1 MTTWGFHP
9 CWVVCFHAICRDTVH
24 IQRDNRIVFNNLFF
38 SVCARRRGR
47 VVAVVSLSILQDV
60 SIHHRLPPPFS
71 TIVTHYSIDE
81 WLIFAIE
88 TINQSGDY

>member
-38 SVCARRRGR
+38 CVLEGG
-47 VVAVVSLSILQDV
+47 VVLLLLYLFQFYKMSLFTIDS
-60 SIHHRLPPPFS
+60 LPLSPLELHI
-71 TIVTHYSIDE
+71 IV
-81 WLIFAIE
+81 
-88 TINQSGDY
+88 

>member
-1 MTTWGFHP
+1 MPSVVTLFTFRETTGSFSIT
-9 CWVVCFHAICRDTVH
+9 F
-24 IQRDNRIVFNNLFF
+24 FF